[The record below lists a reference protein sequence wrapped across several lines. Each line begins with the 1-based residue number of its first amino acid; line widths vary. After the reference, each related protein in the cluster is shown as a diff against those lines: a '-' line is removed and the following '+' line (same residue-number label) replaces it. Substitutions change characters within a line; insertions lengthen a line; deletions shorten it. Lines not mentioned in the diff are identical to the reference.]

1 MDEEKKKSAGSG
13 DGRILSYIGLGLML
27 LSFILAVVVTDST
40 GSDYFTENIILTCV
54 LALAVIVTAAGYLMV
69 GIIVAAVATVVFAGL
84 KIYSITALQSDFPPY
99 PSCGYCCLQCV
110 WPELLCILSGIHRLF
125 LKTLF

>member
-40 GSDYFTENIILTCV
+40 GSD
-54 LALAVIVTAAGYLMV
+54 
-69 GIIVAAVATVVFAGL
+69 
-84 KIYSITALQSDFPPY
+84 
-99 PSCGYCCLQCV
+99 
-110 WPELLCILSGIHRLF
+110 
-125 LKTLF
+125 